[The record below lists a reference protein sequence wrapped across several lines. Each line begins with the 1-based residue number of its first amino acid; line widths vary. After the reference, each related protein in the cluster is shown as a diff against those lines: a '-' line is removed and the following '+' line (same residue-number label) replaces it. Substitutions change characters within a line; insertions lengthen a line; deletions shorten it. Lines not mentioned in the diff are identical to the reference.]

1 MRPVLL
7 CLTMFSLFLCVPAD
21 AQKASQIE
29 EITREQIESANAT
42 TAHDL
47 VQRYRRAWLQSRGNQ
62 SMREGHTFQGGGVT
76 GPDVQLGV
84 PQRLVYLNNARLGGV
99 GTLRDIPA
107 ANIQSIEYYPPGP
120 ATQRWGTGHTH
131 GVILVRTF

>member
-1 MRPVLL
+1 MRPILL
-7 CLTMFSLFLCVPAD
+7 CLTMFSLFLCAPAD
-21 AQKASQIE
+21 AQKAAQIE
-29 EITREQIESANAT
+29 EITLEQIESANVA

-62 SMREGHTFQGGGVT
+62 SMREAHTSGA
-76 GPDVQLGV
+76 GPSDVQLGV

-120 ATQRWGTGHTH
+120 ATRRWGSGHTH
-131 GVILVRTF
+131 GVILVTTR